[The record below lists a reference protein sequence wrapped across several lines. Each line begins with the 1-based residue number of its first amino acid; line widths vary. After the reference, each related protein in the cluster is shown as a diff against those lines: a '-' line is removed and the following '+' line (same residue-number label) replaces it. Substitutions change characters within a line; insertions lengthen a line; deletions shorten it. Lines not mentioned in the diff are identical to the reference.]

1 MHGNQLDYYEN
12 VFQIKHL
19 IIYIY
24 IFFFCICVCKCFL
37 ITKIVKIRVH
47 MPWEAKAESIWWYA
61 GIYSELWA
69 SNGETNEEPKDKIV
83 YI

>member
-1 MHGNQLDYYEN
+1 M
-12 VFQIKHL
+12 
-19 IIYIY
+19 
-24 IFFFCICVCKCFL
+24 
-37 ITKIVKIRVH
+37 KIRVH

-69 SNGETNEEPKDKIV
+69 SNGETNEEPKDKIA